1 MSLAPPTSLY
11 LYSSHSHPLPKSHLS
26 SFTQRSHPN
35 LFPVRFLFH
44 LSFSTSFSTLH
55 SFKSSAFKID
65 IGLGDSHDA
74 GQPREQYQV
83 EQEQPHGL
91 KFAPGA
97 SAHKTR
103 LFTVGDKVITTRF
116 FFPLPFH
123 LFCSYSLPTPPFLF
137 QFKLCFLNLA
147 HHARVIKELTAN
159 LG

>member
-103 LFTVGDKVITTRF
+103 LFNVGDKVITTRF
-116 FFPLPFH
+116 FFLCPSTYSVLILYLLPLSF
-123 LFCSYSLPTPPFLF
+123 FNSNSASLIL
-137 QFKLCFLNLA
+137 
-147 HHARVIKELTAN
+147 LTMQ
-159 LG
+159 G